1 VTYREVIGN
10 YETLYLGE
18 YLCILFTIYIHYK

>member
-1 VTYREVIGN
+1 MAYREAIGH

-18 YLCILFTIYIHYK
+18 YLCILFTIYIHCK